1 MSKADEIFIANVK
14 DILDNGYRDTEDT
27 VRPHWPDG
35 TPAHTVKILYRKP
48 LRSERGVPDNHIKA
62 KRI

>member
-35 TPAHTVKILYRKP
+35 TPAHTVKN
-48 LRSERGVPDNHIKA
+48 SVS
-62 KRI
+62 